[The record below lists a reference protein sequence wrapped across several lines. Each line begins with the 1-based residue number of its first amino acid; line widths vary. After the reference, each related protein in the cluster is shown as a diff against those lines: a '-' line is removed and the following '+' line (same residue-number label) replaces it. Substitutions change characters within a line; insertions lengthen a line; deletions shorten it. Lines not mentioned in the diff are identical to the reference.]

1 MEFKECWP
9 VAIPPC
15 FTLKVTPVQTHSK
28 TSTFYTPVS
37 HILWFWCSTLHF
49 HADPFTVY
57 PVRIA
62 FTIFNCFLI
71 SVLVHLNDL
80 PFFYI
85 FVFLI
90 VIFPFPLDSSSLSFQ
105 PLPMESSFSLE
116 CQVPDSSIHQQNT
129 GLLHWTK
136 ITPSHFP
143 FWPQLPKN
151 PLTNSAAF
159 VLTQSYGHW
168 EMGHKGFLYP
178 TECLFGSWKIF
189 AKFPPPTSD
198 SQTWKFREPHIDS
211 SQHFILRL
219 LELSAPPQGNPSLGW
234 RREFSV
240 RRGRW
245 SVGLELPSHPPN
257 LFSPVGQ
264 TLWQS
269 YNVEI

>member
-1 MEFKECWP
+1 MFLVFVTLFCFWFVVTMEFKECWP

-105 PLPMESSFSLE
+105 PLLWRAHFLLSIR
-116 CQVPDSSIHQQNT
+116 CQI
-129 GLLHWTK
+129 
-136 ITPSHFP
+136 
-143 FWPQLPKN
+143 
-151 PLTNSAAF
+151 AAF
-159 VLTQSYGHW
+159 INRTLVYS
-168 EMGHKGFLYP
+168 
-178 TECLFGSWKIF
+178 TEPK
-189 AKFPPPTSD
+189 
-198 SQTWKFREPHIDS
+198 
-211 SQHFILRL
+211 
-219 LELSAPPQGNPSLGW
+219 
-234 RREFSV
+234 
-240 RRGRW
+240 
-245 SVGLELPSHPPN
+245 
-257 LFSPVGQ
+257 
-264 TLWQS
+264 
-269 YNVEI
+269 